1 MYFWKIKQLKDHL
14 VEQGLGQRPLFIYI
28 FLSSLIYAVIIE
40 FAFLLPTEGATQ
52 AADFISPLLAV
63 AVVAAGTYL
72 CFRANGGGAGREFA
86 ERFFSIG
93 FVTGLRVLAVYIP
106 AVTGLFMLLIFVEG
120 ADADPDA
127 GILLIETLTQLFT
140 IGYYWRVIT
149 HINAVAQARK
159 S

>member
-1 MYFWKIKQLKDHL
+1 MYFWKIKRLREHL
-14 VEQGLGQRPLFIYI
+14 IEQGLGQRALFVYI
-28 FLSSLIYAVIIE
+28 LLFTLINAAIVE

-52 AADFISPLLAV
+52 AVDFISPLLAV
-63 AVVAAGTYL
+63 AIIAVGTCL

-93 FVTGLRVLAVYIP
+93 FVTGLLVLAIYIP
-106 AVTGLFMLLIFVEG
+106 ALAGLFLILVIVEG

-149 HINAVAQARK
+149 HINAVARARK

>member
-1 MYFWKIKQLKDHL
+1 MYFWKIKKLRDQLI
-14 VEQGLGQRPLFIYI
+14 EQGLGQRAVFIYI
-28 FLSSLIYAVIIE
+28 FLSSLIYIAIIE
-40 FAFLLPTEGATQ
+40 FAFLLPTEGATR

-63 AVVAAGTYL
+63 AVVAVGTYL
-72 CFRANGGGAGREFA
+72 CYRANGGGAGREFA

-106 AVTGLFMLLIFVEG
+106 ALSGLFMILVIVEG

-127 GILLIETLTQLFT
+127 GLLLIDTLTQLFT